1 MIARIDFQSG
11 VPVYLQIVQQVKAA
25 AATGLIRP
33 GDPLPS
39 VRALAEDLRIN
50 RNTVARAYAE
60 LESESVIETRQGS
73 GCFLK
78 DGGASPLRKSVRSG
92 RLAEALDA
100 VIIQAHH
107 LQISDT
113 ELQSLLIERLEA
125 FHLRQKDHQAPRDW
139 VLPPTSP
146 APHRPPLNL

>member
-11 VPVYLQIVQQVKAA
+11 VPVYLQIVQQVKVA

-78 DGGASPLRKSVRSG
+78 DGGASPLRGAVRVTFWG
-92 RLAEALDA
+92 ALAMALTAA
-100 VIIQAHH
+100 VG
-107 LQISDT
+107 
-113 ELQSLLIERLEA
+113 SL
-125 FHLRQKDHQAPRDW
+125 FGTT
-139 VLPPTSP
+139 V
-146 APHRPPLNL
+146 

>member
-11 VPVYLQIVQQVKAA
+11 VPVYLQIVQQVKVA

-78 DGGASPLRKSVRSG
+78 DGGASPLRKSVRSS

-107 LQISDT
+107 LQSSDT

-125 FHLRQKDHQAPRDW
+125 FHLRQKDHQAPRD
-139 VLPPTSP
+139 
-146 APHRPPLNL
+146 

>member
-25 AATGLIRP
+25 AATGLIRS

-60 LESESVIETRQGS
+60 LESESVIEARQGS

-78 DGGASPLRKSVRSG
+78 DGGASPLRKSVRSS

-100 VIIQAHH
+100 VIVQAHH
-107 LQISDT
+107 LQISDN
-113 ELQSLLIERLEA
+113 ELRELLVERLEA
-125 FHLRQKDHQAPRDW
+125 FHERQKDHQ
-139 VLPPTSP
+139 SP
-146 APHRPPLNL
+146 QD

>member
-11 VPVYLQIVQQVKAA
+11 VPVYLQIVQQVKVA

-92 RLAEALDA
+92 RLAEVLDA

-107 LQISDT
+107 LQIPDP

-125 FHLRQKDHQAPRDW
+125 FHLRQKDHQAPRD
-139 VLPPTSP
+139 
-146 APHRPPLNL
+146 

>member
-11 VPVYLQIVQQVKAA
+11 VPVYLQIVQQVKVA
-25 AATGLIRP
+25 AATGLIRS

-125 FHLRQKDHQAPRDW
+125 FHLRQKDHQAPR
-139 VLPPTSP
+139 
-146 APHRPPLNL
+146 N

>member
-125 FHLRQKDHQAPRDW
+125 FHLRQKDHQAPRD
-139 VLPPTSP
+139 
-146 APHRPPLNL
+146 

>member
-60 LESESVIETRQGS
+60 LESESVIETRQGA

-100 VIIQAHH
+100 VIVQAHH
-107 LQISDT
+107 LQISDA
-113 ELQSLLIERLEA
+113 ELRELLVERLEA
-125 FHLRQKDHQAPRDW
+125 FRQRQKDHQAPRD
-139 VLPPTSP
+139 
-146 APHRPPLNL
+146 

>member
-107 LQISDT
+107 LQIPDP

-125 FHLRQKDHQAPRDW
+125 FHLRQKDPQAPRD
-139 VLPPTSP
+139 
-146 APHRPPLNL
+146 

>member
-11 VPVYLQIVQQVKAA
+11 VPVYLQIVQQVKVA

-39 VRALAEDLRIN
+39 VRAMAEDLRIN

-100 VIIQAHH
+100 VIVQAHH
-107 LQISDT
+107 LQIPDP

-125 FHLRQKDHQAPRDW
+125 FHLRQKDHQAPRD
-139 VLPPTSP
+139 
-146 APHRPPLNL
+146 

>member
-107 LQISDT
+107 LQISDP

-125 FHLRQKDHQAPRDW
+125 FHLRQKDHQAPRD
-139 VLPPTSP
+139 
-146 APHRPPLNL
+146 

>member
-11 VPVYLQIVQQVKAA
+11 VPVYLQIVQQVKVA

-107 LQISDT
+107 LQIPDP

-125 FHLRQKDHQAPRDW
+125 FRLRQKDHQAPRD
-139 VLPPTSP
+139 
-146 APHRPPLNL
+146 